1 MTSFSA
7 GQRIGPYE
15 VLSTLGA
22 GGMGEVY
29 RARDPRLGREVAI
42 KVLPASFAREPERMR
57 RFLQEARAA
66 GSLNHPSILTVYD
79 IGTDIETPY
88 IVTELLEGLSLRD
101 RLDEGPLGPRR
112 ATDTALLV
120 AQGLAAAHEKGI
132 VHRDLKPDNLFLT
145 RSGHVKILDFGLAKL
160 VQAAALEEGTSEAP
174 TRVPDATTPGWILG
188 TVGYMSPEQA
198 RGLPA
203 DGRSDI
209 FSLGA
214 ILYEMVAGRR
224 AFKGSSP
231 VETLSAI
238 IREEP
243 PELSISAPAASPA
256 LDRIVRRCLEKRPD
270 ERFQSARDLAFALEA
285 ISGTSGTTVVSGI
298 EPGPDTAPPPARAPR
313 WRRWGRIALL
323 VAAGVP
329 LGMCMVGDKSA
340 PQPKV
345 PGFHQLTYRNG
356 FVGNARFARDGHTV
370 VYGGTFGG
378 EPNQVYTVRDDS
390 PESRSLGMPKTG
402 IAALS
407 PATDELLLFQA
418 NANDGD
424 GDGGAVIARMPLGGG
439 APRPVADSVFEA
451 DWDPEGREIAALRI
465 ADGKIRLEY
474 PLGTML
480 FETAG
485 LLSSLRVAPDGK
497 SVAFLD
503 HPLRGDDRGAVALV
517 TKDGKKRVLS
527 DGWASLTGLAFDP
540 DGDAVW
546 FSGTR
551 MGGMAALFRAG
562 LEKGDEP
569 ERMYAAPQSL
579 RLEDISRDGR
589 VLLATTD
596 RRMRAACLV
605 VGSERPQD
613 ISVLDLSLI
622 TDLSPDGKQAVI
634 VESGEGGGPG
644 YSVYLKP
651 TDGGPAVRLGEGS
664 GSSLSPD
671 GKFVAS
677 VLVGGEP
684 RVALLPT
691 GVGPARTLPVQGL
704 ASIGEAHWFPDGQ
717 SLLISGNRNGEA
729 VRLWRLP
736 LSGGAAEPV
745 TAEAMALGGL
755 AKIVM
760 SPDGRAIATVHPAG
774 GVALFPLDGGAPRR
788 LAGSEKGLP
797 LTFAP
802 GGKSLLVGRKEEDR
816 LEVLSFDLASG
827 AATVVSGRDDADALA
842 GAKNA
847 AIFHLTP
854 DGKTFCFSYSSNPST
869 LFAVEGLVR

>member
-1 MTSFSA
+1 MTAFSS
-7 GQRIGPYE
+7 GQQIGPYE

-29 RARDPRLGREVAI
+29 KARDPRLGREVAI
-42 KVLPASFAREPERMR
+42 KVLPASFARDPERMR

-298 EPGPDTAPPPARAPR
+298 EPPVASASAPAAVPR

-323 VAAGVP
+323 VAAGIP
-329 LGMCMVGDKSA
+329 LGMCLVGDQHA
-340 PQPKV
+340 PQPGV
-345 PGFHQLTYRNG
+345 PAFHQLTYRNG

-378 EPNQVYTVRDDS
+378 EPNQVYTVRDD
-390 PESRSLGMPKTG
+390 
-402 IAALS
+402 
-407 PATDELLLFQA
+407 
-418 NANDGD
+418 
-424 GDGGAVIARMPLGGG
+424 V
-439 APRPVADSVFEA
+439 VHV
-451 DWDPEGREIAALRI
+451 
-465 ADGKIRLEY
+465 
-474 PLGTML
+474 
-480 FETAG
+480 
-485 LLSSLRVAPDGK
+485 
-497 SVAFLD
+497 VAF
-503 HPLRGDDRGAVALV
+503 
-517 TKDGKKRVLS
+517 
-527 DGWASLTGLAFDP
+527 
-540 DGDAVW
+540 
-546 FSGTR
+546 
-551 MGGMAALFRAG
+551 
-562 LEKGDEP
+562 
-569 ERMYAAPQSL
+569 
-579 RLEDISRDGR
+579 
-589 VLLATTD
+589 
-596 RRMRAACLV
+596 
-605 VGSERPQD
+605 
-613 ISVLDLSLI
+613 
-622 TDLSPDGKQAVI
+622 
-634 VESGEGGGPG
+634 
-644 YSVYLKP
+644 
-651 TDGGPAVRLGEGS
+651 
-664 GSSLSPD
+664 
-671 GKFVAS
+671 
-677 VLVGGEP
+677 
-684 RVALLPT
+684 
-691 GVGPARTLPVQGL
+691 
-704 ASIGEAHWFPDGQ
+704 
-717 SLLISGNRNGEA
+717 
-729 VRLWRLP
+729 
-736 LSGGAAEPV
+736 
-745 TAEAMALGGL
+745 AM
-755 AKIVM
+755 
-760 SPDGRAIATVHPAG
+760 
-774 GVALFPLDGGAPRR
+774 
-788 LAGSEKGLP
+788 
-797 LTFAP
+797 
-802 GGKSLLVGRKEEDR
+802 
-816 LEVLSFDLASG
+816 
-827 AATVVSGRDDADALA
+827 
-842 GAKNA
+842 
-847 AIFHLTP
+847 
-854 DGKTFCFSYSSNPST
+854 
-869 LFAVEGLVR
+869 